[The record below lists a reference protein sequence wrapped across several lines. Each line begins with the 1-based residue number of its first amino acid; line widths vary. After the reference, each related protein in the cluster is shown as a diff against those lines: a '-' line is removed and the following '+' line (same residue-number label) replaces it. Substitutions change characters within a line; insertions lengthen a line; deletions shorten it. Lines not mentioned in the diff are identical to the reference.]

1 MDNVT
6 FFTDELNGLVHAIID
21 RGNNEFTSMLKS
33 TYDEM
38 IAAQS
43 TPIVVKDEEQFYQL
57 TIFMATIRELTS
69 PNGWPAGE
77 DRKALGIESFT
88 VPGTSIKFACAKA
101 VAPLLVNFAKE
112 FNDLVEPIDIGQLD
126 DWGYA
131 FRMTRGSDKVLSNHS
146 SGTAIDLNA
155 IKHPLGK
162 SNTFNKHQR
171 NTINL
176 LITKYGL
183 TWGGNYKR
191 RKDDMHFEIA
201 LDQNKVKQKIKEL
214 GLK

>member
-1 MDNVT
+1 
-6 FFTDELNGLVHAIID
+6 
-21 RGNNEFTSMLKS
+21 
-33 TYDEM
+33 
-38 IAAQS
+38 
-43 TPIVVKDEEQFYQL
+43 
-57 TIFMATIRELTS
+57 MATIKELTS
-69 PNGWPAGE
+69 PNGWLASE
-77 DRKALGIESFT
+77 DRNVIGIESFT
-88 VPGTSIKFACAKA
+88 VPGTKIRFACAKA
-101 VAPLLVNFAKE
+101 VAPILVSFAKDFHE
-112 FNDLVEPIDIGQLD
+112 LVEPIDEGQLD

-131 FRMTRGSDKVLSNHS
+131 FRQTRGSDRILSNHA

-201 LDQNKVKQKIKEL
+201 LDQNEVKQKIKEL

>member
-1 MDNVT
+1 
-6 FFTDELNGLVHAIID
+6 
-21 RGNNEFTSMLKS
+21 
-33 TYDEM
+33 
-38 IAAQS
+38 
-43 TPIVVKDEEQFYQL
+43 
-57 TIFMATIRELTS
+57 
-69 PNGWPAGE
+69 
-77 DRKALGIESFT
+77 
-88 VPGTSIKFACAKA
+88 
-101 VAPLLVNFAKE
+101 LLVNFAKDFHE
-112 FNDLVEPIDIGQLD
+112 LVEPIDQGQLD

-155 IKHPLGK
+155 IKHLLGK

-183 TWGGNYKR
+183 AWGGNYKR
-191 RKDDMHFEIA
+191 RKDEMHFEIA
-201 LDQNKVKQKIKEL
+201 LNAKQVKNKIKEL

>member
-1 MDNVT
+1 M
-6 FFTDELNGLVHAIID
+6 AI
-21 RGNNEFTSMLKS
+21 
-33 TYDEM
+33 
-38 IAAQS
+38 
-43 TPIVVKDEEQFYQL
+43 
-57 TIFMATIRELTS
+57 IRELTS

-77 DRKALGIESFT
+77 DRKALGIESFV
-88 VPGTSIKFACAKA
+88 VPGTKIKFACAKA
-101 VAPLLVNFAKE
+101 VAPLLVNFAKDFHE
-112 FNDLVEPIDIGQLD
+112 WVEPIDDGQLD

-162 SNTFNKHQR
+162 SNTFNQAQR
-171 NTINL
+171 NTITL

-183 TWGGNYKR
+183 AWGGNYKR

-201 LDQNKVKQKIKEL
+201 LNQDQVKTKIEEL
-214 GLK
+214 GLQ

>member
-1 MDNVT
+1 
-6 FFTDELNGLVHAIID
+6 
-21 RGNNEFTSMLKS
+21 
-33 TYDEM
+33 
-38 IAAQS
+38 
-43 TPIVVKDEEQFYQL
+43 
-57 TIFMATIRELTS
+57 MATIRELTS
-69 PNGWPAGE
+69 PNGWPASE

-88 VPGTSIKFACAKA
+88 VPGTKIRFACAKA

-112 FNDLVEPIDIGQLD
+112 FNELVEPIDQGQLD

-131 FRMTRGSDKVLSNHS
+131 FRMTRGSDRVLSNHS

-162 SNTFNKHQR
+162 SNTFNKDQR
-171 NTINL
+171 NIINL

-183 TWGGNYKR
+183 AWGGNYKK

-201 LDQNKVKQKIKEL
+201 LNQNQVTNKIKEL
-214 GLK
+214 GLE

>member
-1 MDNVT
+1 M
-6 FFTDELNGLVHAIID
+6 AI
-21 RGNNEFTSMLKS
+21 
-33 TYDEM
+33 
-38 IAAQS
+38 
-43 TPIVVKDEEQFYQL
+43 
-57 TIFMATIRELTS
+57 IRELTS
-69 PNGWPAGE
+69 PNGWPASE
-77 DRKALGIESFT
+77 DRKALGIETFT
-88 VPGTSIKFACAKA
+88 VPGTKIRFACAEA
-101 VAPLLVNFAKE
+101 VAPILVSFAKDFHE
-112 FNDLVEPIDIGQLD
+112 LVEPIDQGQLD
-126 DWGYA
+126 DLGYA
-131 FRMTRGSDKVLSNHS
+131 FRQTRGSDKILSNHA

-183 TWGGNYKR
+183 AWGGNYKR

-201 LDQNKVKQKIKEL
+201 LSQDEVKQKIKEL

>member
-1 MDNVT
+1 M
-6 FFTDELNGLVHAIID
+6 AI
-21 RGNNEFTSMLKS
+21 
-33 TYDEM
+33 
-38 IAAQS
+38 
-43 TPIVVKDEEQFYQL
+43 
-57 TIFMATIRELTS
+57 IRELTS
-69 PNGWPAGE
+69 PNGWPASE
-77 DRKALGIESFT
+77 DRKALGIEIFT
-88 VPGTSIKFACAKA
+88 VPGTKIRFACAKA
-101 VAPLLVNFAKE
+101 VAPILVSFAKDFHE
-112 FNDLVEPIDIGQLD
+112 LVEPIDEGQLD

-131 FRMTRGSDKVLSNHS
+131 FRQTRGSDRVLSNHA

-162 SNTFNKHQR
+162 SNTFNKDQR

-201 LDQNKVKQKIKEL
+201 LDQNEVKQKIKEL

>member
-1 MDNVT
+1 M
-6 FFTDELNGLVHAIID
+6 AI
-21 RGNNEFTSMLKS
+21 
-33 TYDEM
+33 
-38 IAAQS
+38 
-43 TPIVVKDEEQFYQL
+43 
-57 TIFMATIRELTS
+57 IRELTS
-69 PNGWPAGE
+69 PNGLPASE
-77 DRKALGIESFT
+77 DRQAIGIQSF
-88 VPGTSIKFACAKA
+88 VIPGIKIKIACAKA
-101 VAPLLVNFAKE
+101 VAPLLINFCKE
-112 FNDLVEPIDIGQLD
+112 FHELVEPINEGQLD

-131 FRMTRGSDKVLSNHS
+131 FRMTRSSDRVLSNHA

-162 SNTFNKHQR
+162 SNTFNKDQR

-183 TWGGNYKR
+183 NWGGNYKK

-201 LDQNKVKQKIKEL
+201 LSQYEVEQKIKEL